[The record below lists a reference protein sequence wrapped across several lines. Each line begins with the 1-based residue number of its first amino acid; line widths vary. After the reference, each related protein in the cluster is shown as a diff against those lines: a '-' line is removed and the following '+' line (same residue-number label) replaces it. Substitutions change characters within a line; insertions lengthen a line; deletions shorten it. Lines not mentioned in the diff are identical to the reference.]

1 MHILILVFSGHLFIK
16 ITSDLNA
23 NIIGILFQAIREME
37 AKTLIR
43 FKMHSNEKDV
53 ISIYPGGG
61 CSSSIG
67 RQGGI
72 QLLSL
77 AENCNEMGTIMHEF
91 MHALGVAHTQSRSDR
106 DEYVTII
113 RENIIAEDY
122 HNFERKMDYAYRYRD
137 ST

>member
-1 MHILILVFSGHLFIK
+1 
-16 ITSDLNA
+16 
-23 NIIGILFQAIREME
+23 ME

-53 ISIYPGGG
+53 ISIISDRG

-72 QLLSL
+72 QFLSI
-77 AENCNEMGTIMHEF
+77 ADTCDEMGIIMHEF
-91 MHALGVAHTQSRSDR
+91 MHALGVAHTQSRRDR

-113 RENIIAEDY
+113 KENIIAEKY
-122 HNFERKMDYAYRYRD
+122 HNFNRKMEYAYRYRD
-137 ST
+137 STSIFKFNNS